1 MTEAWDPS
9 LSTTL
14 RSPIVSTLPSSLL
27 VMNSQT
33 PRSGMRINPVKTYA
47 KWSSCGAWAIEGA
60 GIVPDDTYFP
70 LRISFTHEKTPS

>member
-1 MTEAWDPS
+1 MQSRFERHARPVAMTEAWDPS

-33 PRSGMRINPVKTYA
+33 LPFRN
-47 KWSSCGAWAIEGA
+47 EGS
-60 GIVPDDTYFP
+60 IP
-70 LRISFTHEKTPS
+70 